1 MSIANL
7 FWSNNNNQVIASTSN
22 PTHFLSE
29 GSLVGL
35 SASVTNKL
43 PKQGRCKS
51 HRKFMNKNIL
61 ELNYFEE
68 GKKQIMSLN

>member
-22 PTHFLSE
+22 PTHFLRE

-35 SASVTNKL
+35 SVSETNKL

-51 HRKFMNKNIL
+51 QRQLLNKNIL
-61 ELNYFEE
+61 ELKYFEE
-68 GKKQIMSLN
+68 GKKL